1 MMNPQILGMEYP
13 WDEGTKNKDEAYQ
26 KLCRERKKE
35 NKENILNERIRN
47 DKSFVE
53 LKGVR

>member
-13 WDEGTKNKDEAYQ
+13 WDEGTKNEDEAYQ

-35 NKENILNERIRN
+35 NNENILNERIRN